1 MDVLL
6 QVGLFGPET
15 LPLLLLTAGLLLS
28 MAEALAPGANFIVVG
43 IALIGAGL
51 AGLLLATLGVAG
63 TLLTVLMAVFTLVF
77 GLIAFYGYH
86 EFDFYGGKGQQ
97 QTSDRESL
105 KGKLGTVTETV
116 TTRGGQVKL
125 EGGGFNPYYSARS
138 IEGTIEEGE
147 EVMVVDPGGGNV
159 VTVESMSYV
168 EDDIDR
174 ELAADRARKEAD
186 ERADREGDDD
196 ERADREGDNDER
208 ADREEDGDER
218 ADREE
223 GDDADVEAESSF
235 ERETERT

>member
-6 QVGLFGPET
+6 QADLFGPET

-51 AGLLLATLGVAG
+51 VGLVLATLGVAG
-63 TLLTVLMAVFTLVF
+63 TLLTVLLAVFTLVF
-77 GLIAFYGYH
+77 GAAAFYGYH
-86 EFDFYGGKGQQ
+86 EFDLYGGKGQQ
-97 QTSDRESL
+97 QTTDRDSL
-105 KGKLGTVTETV
+105 KGKLGTVTERV
-116 TTRGGQVKL
+116 TPRGGEVKL

-174 ELAADRARKEAD
+174 ELAADRAKKEA
-186 ERADREGDDD
+186 EAK
-196 ERADREGDNDER
+196 A
-208 ADREEDGDER
+208 
-218 ADREE
+218 
-223 GDDADVEAESSF
+223 DADSDADPATDADAKRGVDTDRSSSPETDVETD
-235 ERETERT
+235 TERS